1 MSKKKILGVEWNV
14 SKDEFIFT
22 FSDIIETAESLPVTK
37 RNILKI
43 SAMFF
48 DPLGLICPL
57 VLQVKLLF
65 KEAYILNVKWD
76 DLLPT
81 EFEVKY
87 NNFIEEL
94 RKLPFT
100 SVPRYLFGDQHNV
113 TELELHG
120 FCDASIQAYS
130 AAVYVRSSKNDNIV
144 TNLLTA
150 KSKIVPNRK
159 LTVPKLELM
168 SCLLLSR
175 LIVSVRKA
183 LSVQV
188 KISDVV
194 SWSDSKVS
202 LYWVKSV
209 TKKWK
214 IWVENRVSEIR
225 ENVGVD
231 CWRYVPTDC
240 NSADVATRYNKKL
253 KFEEMLWWKGPLF
266 SCERKEVWP
275 RSELTG
281 DYGDALDLNQQLEEV
296 LIAPIFSSVSVEGNI
311 CYVVVKGI
319 AV

>member
-1 MSKKKILGVEWNV
+1 MKILVELILKVMSKKKENLGVEWNV

-22 FSDIIETAESLPVTK
+22 FSDIIETAESSPVTK

-57 VLQVKLLF
+57 VLQVKLLL
-65 KEAYILNVKWD
+65 KEACILNVKWD

-100 SVPRYLFGDQHNV
+100 SVPRYLFDDQHNV

-130 AAVYVRSSKNDNIV
+130 AAVYVRSSKNDSIV

-150 KSKIVPNRK
+150 KSKIVPNKK

-175 LIVSVRKA
+175 LIVSIRKA

-188 KISDVV
+188 KILNVV

-214 IWVENRVSEIR
+214 IWTENRVSEIR

-240 NSADVATRYNKKL
+240 NPADVATRYNKKL
-253 KFEEMLWWKGPLF
+253 KFEEVLWWKGPSFL
-266 SCERKEVWP
+266 CER
-275 RSELTG
+275 
-281 DYGDALDLNQQLEEV
+281 EEV
-296 LIAPIFSSVSVEGNI
+296 
-311 CYVVVKGI
+311 
-319 AV
+319 